1 MTSSRSMTGL
11 KARKMIVRVS
21 AISINELME
30 MLTELR
36 KRHDAVDIVVDS
48 STRTITLDP
57 VFWEEIKDDDID
69 KMIT

>member
-1 MTSSRSMTGL
+1 MNSRSTTGL
-11 KARKMIVRVS
+11 KARTMIARAK
-21 AISINELME
+21 AIPISELME

-36 KRHDAVDIVVDS
+36 KRHDAVDIIVD
-48 STRTITLDP
+48 TLTQTVILDP